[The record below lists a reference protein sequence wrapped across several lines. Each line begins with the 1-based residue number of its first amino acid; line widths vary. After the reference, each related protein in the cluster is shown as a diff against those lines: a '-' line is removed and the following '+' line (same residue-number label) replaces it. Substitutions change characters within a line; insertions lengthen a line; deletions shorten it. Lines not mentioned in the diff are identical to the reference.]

1 MKFCIPFFG
10 ALLALPFASSGQNLR
25 FAAGSCAELRS
36 PEREAIFA
44 RIEEQKPSFFFWLG
58 DNTYYTAAEWND
70 STLMAQ
76 NWERRMASPPLASMM
91 KSIPQRAIWD
101 DHDFG
106 PNDADSTYAL
116 RAVSARIF
124 SSVFADTP
132 FNLAQFGDLRW
143 SERRGNAHFIALD
156 DRTHRGPVSTQVLGK
171 GQLEWLSGELEQ
183 NRDARVVFV
192 AVGSQVLNLAESFEN
207 MVRYPKERL
216 ELLDRCARFPG
227 RVVFL
232 TGDRHHGEVEELQ
245 HRGKQF
251 LEVCSSPLTSKVFPP
266 RSPETEINTTIVGK
280 PINQEHFAVIT
291 VGQNQLFVE
300 YFDAKGQTIVN
311 VAYEL

>member
-1 MKFCIPFFG
+1 MKYLVG
-10 ALLALPFASSGQNLR
+10 SVAALLALPLVASGQNLR
-25 FAAGSCAELRS
+25 FAAGSCAELRT

-44 RIEEQKPSFFFWLG
+44 RIEEKKPSFFFWLG
-58 DNTYYTAAEWND
+58 DNTYYTADEWND
-70 STLMAQ
+70 STLMVK
-76 NWERRMASPPLASMM
+76 NWERRLSSPPLASMM
-91 KSIPQRAIWD
+91 KSVPQRAIWD

-116 RAVSARIF
+116 RGVSARIF
-124 SSVFADTP
+124 SSIFADTP
-132 FNLAQFGDLRW
+132 FNLAKYGDLRW
-143 SERRGNAHFIALD
+143 SERRGAVHFIALD
-156 DRTHRGPVSTQVLGK
+156 DRTHRGPIGTQVLGK
-171 GQLEWLSGELEQ
+171 GQLEWLSLELEQ

-245 HRGKQF
+245 HREKRF
-251 LEVCSSPLTSKVFPP
+251 IEVCSSPLTSKVFPP
-266 RSPETEINTTIVGK
+266 RSPETEENTTIVGK

-291 VGQNQLFVE
+291 VTQQQLFVE
-300 YFDAKGQTIVN
+300 YFNTKGETIVN

>member
-1 MKFCIPFFG
+1 
-10 ALLALPFASSGQNLR
+10 
-25 FAAGSCAELRS
+25 
-36 PEREAIFA
+36 
-44 RIEEQKPSFFFWLG
+44 
-58 DNTYYTAAEWND
+58 
-70 STLMAQ
+70 
-76 NWERRMASPPLASMM
+76 
-91 KSIPQRAIWD
+91 
-101 DHDFG
+101 
-106 PNDADSTYAL
+106 
-116 RAVSARIF
+116 
-124 SSVFADTP
+124 
-132 FNLAQFGDLRW
+132 
-143 SERRGNAHFIALD
+143 
-156 DRTHRGPVSTQVLGK
+156 VLGK

-207 MVRYPKERL
+207 MVRYPEERL